1 MRIRLAL
8 VVSLAILA
16 AVAAP
21 ARVGAANEC
30 AGIPRCIPVA
40 GPWVAVPAR
49 GEVEFALQCP
59 QGRGIVGGTD
69 AQASSLDVRA
79 TFDGIIASPVSFGR
93 TTASSAFFRAVSAAH
108 RAGMFK
114 PFIGC
119 IPAQNQVSNT
129 LSSPVTPVGPPLD
142 LKTKLVPVN
151 PGFQRSVSV
160 SCPADESLV
169 DSWNATAFT
178 TASPPDPGLASAIR
192 VQTTIAG
199 HSATLS
205 ISVSEAL
212 PAASHAEVQ
221 VGVRCAGG

>member
-1 MRIRLAL
+1 VSVRLVF
-8 VVSLAILA
+8 VVALA
-16 AVAAP
+16 ALAATALP
-21 ARVGAANEC
+21 GRVGAANEC

-40 GPWVAVPAR
+40 GPWVAVPAH
-49 GEVEFALQCP
+49 GEVKFALECP
-59 QGRGIVGGTD
+59 RGRGIVGGTD

-93 TTASSAFFRAVSAAH
+93 TTLSSAFFRAVSATH
-108 RAGMFK
+108 RPGAFK

-119 IPAQNQVSNT
+119 IPAENQISNT
-129 LSSPVTPVGPPLD
+129 LSSKITPLGPPLD
-142 LKTKLVPVN
+142 LKSKLVRVN

-178 TASPPDPGLASAIR
+178 AAPPPAPGLASAIR
-192 VQTTIAG
+192 VQTKIAG
-199 HSATLS
+199 HRATLS

-212 PAASHAEVQ
+212 PPASRAEVQ